1 MEHQW
6 EENMKQV
13 TAVLIG
19 AGLRGADAYASY
31 ALKYP
36 NELKIIAVA
45 EPNRERRER
54 LAGLHGIS
62 TDYCYENY
70 ESLLAKE
77 KMADCALICT
87 QDRMHYE
94 PVMTALEKG
103 YHVMVEK
110 PMSPEREEIMEMG
123 RAAKKYDRILSV
135 CHVLRYSP
143 FFVKLKELLE
153 QGRIGELVSIQ
164 HIESVGYWHQAH
176 SFVRGNWSDGRTA
189 SPMILQKCCH
199 DMDILLWLSDSH
211 CTRISSFGNLKYFK
225 KENAPEDAPKYCLD
239 GCRHRDTCPYFA
251 PRFYLEH
258 PSRGDLY
265 RAVSLDTGRESLL
278 RALEKGPYGRCVFQC
293 GNDVVDHQVVNI
305 EFENQVTA
313 SFTMCAFTDKC
324 ERVINLMGTEG
335 QIRGNMESGEIEIM
349 DFASGDYEKI
359 VLHKTEGGHSGSDE
373 AMMKD
378 FTALIAGLGNE
389 ESTSTAS
396 MAVESHL
403 MALAAEESRI
413 TGKVVCL

>member
-31 ALKYP
+31 ALRYP
-36 NELKIIAVA
+36 NELKIVAVA
-45 EPNRERRER
+45 EPNRERREM
-54 LAGLHGIS
+54 LAGLHGIG

-103 YHVMVEK
+103 YHVLVEK

-153 QGRIGELVSIQ
+153 CGKIGELVSIQ

-211 CTRISSFGNLKYFK
+211 CTRISSFGSLKYFK

-239 GCRHRDTCPYFA
+239 GCRHRDACPYYA

-265 RAVSLDTGRESLL
+265 RAVSLDTGRKSLL

-293 GNDVVDHQVVNI
+293 GNNVVDLQVVNI

-324 ERVINLMGTEG
+324 ERVINLMGTGG

-349 DFASGDYEKI
+349 DFASSDYEKI

-389 ESTSTAS
+389 ESTSKAS

>member
-36 NELKIIAVA
+36 NELKIVAVA
-45 EPNRERRER
+45 EPNRERREM

-103 YHVMVEK
+103 YHVLVEK

-143 FFVKLKELLE
+143 FFVKLKELLD

-211 CTRISSFGNLKYFK
+211 CTRISSFGSLKYFK
-225 KENAPEDAPKYCLD
+225 KENASEDAPKYCLD
-239 GCRHRDTCPYFA
+239 GCRHRDTCPYYA

-258 PSRGDLY
+258 PARGDLY

-293 GNDVVDHQVVNI
+293 GNNVVDHQVVNI

-324 ERVINLMGTEG
+324 ERVINLMGTGG

-378 FTALIAGLGNE
+378 FTALIAGQGKE
-389 ESTSTAS
+389 ESTSKAS